1 MGREGM
7 AAREP
12 LIVVISGPSGA
23 GKSTVA
29 DKILEKSPG
38 LVRSVSVTTRRPRA
52 GDVDGE
58 DYHFV
63 SPEEFAARREAGRL
77 LEWAEV
83 HGNLYGTE
91 AEQIDRSIAGGKRVL
106 LEIDVQGGRSVKA
119 VRPGAVL
126 IFILPP
132 SDEILEERL
141 RGRGTDEE
149 AVILKRLENA
159 RRELEAAKDY
169 DYRVVNDDLDRCV
182 GEVLGIIAAES
193 KKNGAEGTSAP
204 GD

>member
-1 MGREGM
+1 M
-7 AAREP
+7 ASGEP

-29 DKILEKSPG
+29 TQVLEKSPG
-38 LVRSVSVTTRRPRA
+38 LVRAVSVTTRRPRV

-63 SPEEFAARREAGRL
+63 SPEEFAARRDAGRF

-91 AEQIDRSIAGGKRVL
+91 AEQVDLSIAGGRSVL

-119 VRPGAVL
+119 ARPGAVL
-126 IFILPP
+126 IFIFPP
-132 SDEILEERL
+132 SDRILEERL
-141 RGRGTDEE
+141 RGRGTDDE
-149 AVILKRLENA
+149 AVILERLENA
-159 RRELEAAKDY
+159 RKELESAKNY
-169 DYRVVNDDLDRCV
+169 DYRVVNDDLDRCI
-182 GEVLGIIAAES
+182 GEVLGIIADEA
-193 KKNGAEGTSAP
+193 KKNGAEGPSAP
-204 GD
+204 G

>member
-1 MGREGM
+1 M
-7 AAREP
+7 AAGEP

-23 GKSTVA
+23 GKSTVVE
-29 DKILEKSPG
+29 KVLERSSG
-38 LVRSVSVTTRRPRA
+38 LVRSVSVTTRMPRA

-63 SPEEFAARREAGRL
+63 SPEEFAATRDAGRL

-91 AEQIDRSIAGGKRVL
+91 AEQVDRSIAGGKSVL

-119 VRPGAVL
+119 ARPGAVL
-126 IFILPP
+126 IFLRPP

-159 RRELEAAKDY
+159 RRELEAAEDY

-182 GEVLGIIAAES
+182 GEILEIIADMA
-193 KKNGAEGTSAP
+193 SAP

>member
-1 MGREGM
+1 M
-7 AAREP
+7 AAEKP
-12 LIVVISGPSGA
+12 LIVVISGPSGV

-29 DKILEKSPG
+29 VRVLERSPG
-38 LVRSVSVTTRRPRA
+38 LVRSVSMTTRRPRA

-63 SPEEFAARREAGRL
+63 SPGEFSARRDAGEL

-91 AEQIDRSIAGGKRVL
+91 AGHVDRWIAGGKSVL

-126 IFILPP
+126 IFIRPP
-132 SDEILEERL
+132 SDGILEERL

-149 AVILKRLENA
+149 AVILRRLENA
-159 RRELEAAKDY
+159 RRELESAKNY
-169 DYRVVNDDLDRCV
+169 DYTVVNDDLDRCV
-182 GEVLGIIAAES
+182 GEVLGIITAES
-193 KKNGAEGTSAP
+193 KKNSAD
-204 GD
+204 GS

>member
-1 MGREGM
+1 M
-7 AAREP
+7 AAETP
-12 LIVVISGPSGA
+12 LIVVISGPSGV

-29 DKILEKSPG
+29 RKVLERSPR
-38 LVRSVSVTTRRPRA
+38 LVRSVSLTTRRPRA

-63 SPEEFAARREAGRL
+63 SPDEFAAKREEGGL

-83 HGNLYGTE
+83 YGNLYGTE
-91 AEQIDRSIAGGKRVL
+91 ADQVDRQLAGGKSVL

-119 VRPGAVL
+119 ARPGAVL
-126 IFILPP
+126 IFLLPP

-149 AVILKRLENA
+149 GVILRRLENA
-159 RRELEAAKDY
+159 RRELESAREY
-169 DYRVVNDDLDRCV
+169 DFRVVNDDLERCV
-182 GEVLGIIAAES
+182 GEVLGIIEAES
-193 KKNGAEGTSAP
+193 GKGAARPPTKPS

>member
-1 MGREGM
+1 M
-7 AAREP
+7 AAGEP
-12 LIVVISGPSGA
+12 LVVVISGPSGT

-29 DKILEKSPG
+29 AQMLEKSPG
-38 LVRSVSVTTRRPRA
+38 LVRSVSVTTRRPRV

-58 DYHFV
+58 DYYFV

-91 AEQIDRSIAGGKRVL
+91 VEQIDRSIAGGKSVL

-119 VRPGAVL
+119 ARPGAVL
-126 IFILPP
+126 IFLRPP

-159 RRELEAAKDY
+159 RRELESAKDY
-169 DYRVVNDDLDRCV
+169 DHQVVNDDLDRCV

-193 KKNGAEGTSAP
+193 KKNDSDGVTAS

>member
-159 RRELEAAKDY
+159 RRELEAAEDY

-182 GEVLGIIAAES
+182 GEVLEIIADRA
-193 KKNGAEGTSAP
+193 SAP

>member
-1 MGREGM
+1 M
-7 AAREP
+7 AAGET
-12 LIVVISGPSGA
+12 LIVVISGPSGV
-23 GKSTVA
+23 GKSSVA
-29 DKILEKSPG
+29 VRVLEKSPG

-63 SPEEFAARREAGRL
+63 SPEEFAARRDAGRF

-91 AEQIDRSIAGGKRVL
+91 AEQIDRSIAGGESVL

-119 VRPGAVL
+119 ARPGAVL
-126 IFILPP
+126 IFLLPP

-141 RGRGTDEE
+141 RGRDTDEE
-149 AVILKRLENA
+149 DVILKRLENA
-159 RRELEAAKDY
+159 RKEVESAKDY
-169 DYRVVNDDLDRCV
+169 DYRVVNDYLDRCA

-193 KKNGAEGTSAP
+193 KKSGADGPSGTR
-204 GD
+204 

>member
-1 MGREGM
+1 M
-7 AAREP
+7 ASGEP

-29 DKILEKSPG
+29 AQVLEKSPG

-63 SPEEFAARREAGRL
+63 SPEEFIARRDTGML

-83 HGNLYGTE
+83 HGNFYGTE
-91 AEQIDRSIAGGKRVL
+91 AEQIDRSIAGGKSVL
-106 LEIDVQGGRSVKA
+106 LEIDVQGGMSIKA
-119 VRPGAVL
+119 ARPRAVL
-126 IFILPP
+126 IFLLPP
-132 SDEILEERL
+132 SDGILEERL

-149 AVILKRLENA
+149 DVILKRLENA
-159 RRELEAAKDY
+159 RKELGSAKDY

-193 KKNGAEGTSAP
+193 KKNGADDPSAP
-204 GD
+204 R